1 VYIDFRTSLFV
12 AVIRYVARE
21 VDRMKSDVDKSAS
34 SQTAML
40 VKKNATKLEKLKM
53 APIGLLQQVI
63 RTANK
68 SNYSAALP

>member
-1 VYIDFRTSLFV
+1 
-12 AVIRYVARE
+12 
-21 VDRMKSDVDKSAS
+21 MKADVEKTAS

-68 SNYSAALP
+68 SNLAFLLSLCSSVITWQFYRTHSESKEF